1 MAYEV
6 LAQKWRPKKFSDV
19 VGQQHVITTLQ
30 NQILNER
37 IGHAYLFWGP
47 RGTGKTS
54 IARLLAKTVNCTN
67 IWEAEPCNICKNCK
81 EITQD
86 RCIDVLEIDAA
97 SNRGIDPIRDLKEK
111 VKLASTRC
119 EYKIYIIDEVHM
131 LTREA
136 FNALLKTLEEP
147 PRNVI
152 FILATTEYQ
161 KIPKTITSRCQ
172 DFEFHY
178 IASDKVISRLRL
190 IIKRENIEADDEVL
204 MLLAKQS
211 DGCLRDAQNL
221 LERLVSVSG
230 KELTLEKAQTMLGL
244 SSFALIKELAVSIL
258 NQDLEKSLVLADQFG
273 KQGIDLI
280 QCIQELIDYFRK
292 VRLSIKGKQLIKLME
307 LTSIELETFKEQAK
321 LLPFTTLSKIIKVLI
336 KTIRDIKS
344 YGHAQLQLETALIEI
359 HSIAERK
366 EINLSEI
373 LSKLQYLE
381 HNLEALNLVQQIP
394 KEKSPKI
401 SSSYTEPTPQLQPPT
416 LFEPKKQDITNKK
429 GTNLLAPEKP
439 EVSQKTK
446 PTPIIPKIEEKEP
459 KNQKTNKKQSVA
471 SFLKQNQKDSL
482 HLEKDKEFLQ
492 KKTKAQKDKVLQNV
506 LTMFN
511 ANIVE
516 IK

>member
-6 LAQKWRPKKFSDV
+6 LAQKWRPKKFNDV

-30 NQILNER
+30 SQILNER

-67 IWEAEPCNICKNCK
+67 IWEAEPCNVCKNCE
-81 EITQD
+81 EITLD
-86 RCIDVLEIDAA
+86 RCIDVMEIDAA

-119 EYKIYIIDEVHM
+119 DYKIYIIDEVHM

-147 PRNVI
+147 PKNVI

-161 KIPKTITSRCQ
+161 KIPRTITSRCQ

-178 IASDKVISRLRL
+178 IASDKVISRLKL
-190 IIKRENIEADDEVL
+190 IVERESIETDEEVL
-204 MLLAKQS
+204 RLLAKQS

-230 KELTLEKAQTMLGL
+230 KQLTLETAQTMLGL
-244 SSFALIKELAVSIL
+244 SSFELVKNLAVSIL
-258 NQDLEKSLVLADQFG
+258 EQDLERSLILLDQLG

-292 VRLSIKGKQLIKLME
+292 VRLSIKGKQLIKLLE
-307 LTSIELETFKEQAK
+307 LTSTELETFAEQAK
-321 LLPFTTLSKIIKVLI
+321 LLPFPTVSKIIKVLI
-336 KTIRDIKS
+336 KTIKDIKS
-344 YGHAQLQLETALIEI
+344 YGQAQLQLETALIEI
-359 HSIAERK
+359 HSITERK
-366 EINLSEI
+366 EVNLTEI
-373 LSKLQYLE
+373 LNKLQYLE
-381 HNLEALNLVQQIP
+381 HNLEALKVGQPISVNTIQKEAIP
-394 KEKSPKI
+394 KKEIPKI
-401 SSSYTEPTPQLQPPT
+401 PSKEPLPRSA
-416 LFEPKKQDITNKK
+416 LFPAKDQQVIDNEGLDILTPKKQESKQNTTK
-429 GTNLLAPEKP
+429 LPEKQSNLKQP
-439 EVSQKTK
+439 R
-446 PTPIIPKIEEKEP
+446 
-459 KNQKTNKKQSVA
+459 KKQSA
-471 SFLKQNQKDSL
+471 SSFLKEKQKEL
-482 HLEKDKEFLQ
+482 HFVQQDKEFLE
-492 KKTKAQKDKVLQNV
+492 KKNKAQKDLGIQNV
-506 LTMFN
+506 LTMFK
-511 ANIVE
+511 AHIVE